1 MELRRV
7 IAPVRQIN
15 TAHKGDQPLQPVPRV
30 RVADD
35 RLLVVRV
42 ERPHELAAEAQPT
55 FLGTRHICADHVR
68 AAEIAEGLLVVR
80 SHHPLQQAGVVGL
93 LVPGHDENADAVGR
107 LSLQQLAQVG
117 VGAPGGRLPSH
128 QAEKWQVG
136 KKILYIF
143 KEGEVDARNVVFL
156 QHCL

>member
-1 MELRRV
+1 MELWRV
-7 IAPVRQIN
+7 VAPVRQIN
-15 TAHKGDQPLQPVPRV
+15 AAHKGDQPLQPVPGV

-55 FLGTRHICADHVR
+55 FLGSRHIGADDVC

-93 LVPGHDENADAVGR
+93 LVPGHDENADAVG
-107 LSLQQLAQVG
+107 SLPLQELAQVR
-117 VGAPGGRLPSH
+117 VGAPGGGLPTH
-128 QAEKWQVG
+128 QAEKCQ
-136 KKILYIF
+136 
-143 KEGEVDARNVVFL
+143 KEFFVFLVFTYDEVDA
-156 QHCL
+156 